1 MTRFLRILL
10 VTAWLGETSFGAEP
24 AVRVAIMQVG
34 DKLDGGKPPNLG
46 FMKSWCAQ
54 AQMKCTIM
62 PLPPQR
68 AFVELQANRVQ
79 FVMSMDHQIPET
91 HPQKIA
97 KVDSANIVVVASK
110 PATDCKSLQSMNLA
124 SFRSVFYARKLQ
136 QQCPGLQLT
145 WTNTY
150 GQGMRMYRNNRVD
163 GMIGVEIN
171 FMRSPEAPAQ
181 VIDSDVISQVGVE
194 DVWLFGNDKT
204 WSSELASRLTTALSK
219 LTPLSQQAAPIKP
232 LHPKPGAMDGDSW
245 PSGVQRFP
253 GRSGTRALAEAYS
266 AFFPISPGKTSLP
279 DSC

>member
-24 AVRVAIMQVG
+24 AVRVAIMQVA

-46 FMKSWCAQ
+46 LMRTWCAH
-54 AQMKCTIM
+54 AQMNCTIM

-68 AFVELQANRVQ
+68 AFVELQANRIQ
-79 FVMSMDHQIPET
+79 FVVSMDHQIPET

-124 SFRSVFYARKLQ
+124 SFRSVFYARKIQ
-136 QQCPGLQLT
+136 QKCPGLQLT

-171 FMRSPEAPAQ
+171 FMRSPTAPAQ
-181 VIDSDVISQVGVE
+181 VIESDVISVVGIE
-194 DVWLFGNDKT
+194 DVWLFGNDK
-204 WSSELASRLTTALSK
+204 SKGSEAASRLTAAMSK
-219 LTPLSQQAAPIKP
+219 LTPLSHQ
-232 LHPKPGAMDGDSW
+232 GSN
-245 PSGVQRFP
+245 R
-253 GRSGTRALAEAYS
+253 
-266 AFFPISPGKTSLP
+266 
-279 DSC
+279 